1 MKSLLRSA
9 SFLLLI
15 LAPLLAVAGD
25 SLLFFSTQF
34 APVDEA
40 RRVREEVLSGFGGS
54 VDFQPFEERETFFA
68 LVKSEGKR
76 KPGLIGGL
84 HGDMVSL
91 GQSGLLQPV
100 EDLAHGDAMVD
111 SYVEL
116 GRLGSANQYYI
127 PWIQATYIMAA
138 NRRALEYLPQG
149 ADINALTYDQ
159 FKSWAENMYKASGE
173 PKLGLPAGPKGLLHR
188 LLQGYLYPSFTGGM
202 VRSFKSDDAVGMW
215 KYLKDLWGSVNPRS
229 LSFDSMHEPLL
240 SEEVWVA
247 WDHTAR
253 LMPAIEKRPNDFVVF
268 PVPAGPKGR
277 GFMVVLGGL
286 AIPVAAPDPEASREL
301 VAYLSSSKGQL
312 AMLRNTGF
320 FPVLKETDGGG
331 LSPSID
337 IFKQAVARQSA
348 SPDGVSALL
357 PVGLGQ
363 HGGDFST
370 VYKLAFSRI
379 ILRNKKIGSVL
390 KQQGRKLEQL
400 LENAAAPCWA
410 PDKASEGPCPVE

>member
-1 MKSLLRSA
+1 MKRLLRYVSFSLL
-9 SFLLLI
+9 LLFSGLV
-15 LAPLLAVAGD
+15 VAGD
-25 SLLFFSTQF
+25 ILLFFSTQF
-34 APVDEA
+34 APVEEA
-40 RRVREEVLSGFGGS
+40 RRVREEVLSGYGRP
-54 VDFQPFEERETFFA
+54 VDFQPFEERETFFS
-68 LVKSEGKR
+68 LVKGSSKA
-76 KPGLIGGL
+76 GLLGGL

-91 GQSGLLQPV
+91 AKENQLQPV
-100 EDLAHGDAMVD
+100 DDLADGLGMVD
-111 SYVEL
+111 AYVEL
-116 GRLGSANQYYI
+116 GKLGTSHQYYI

-159 FKSWAENMYKASGE
+159 LKLWAENMRRASGE

-202 VRSFKSDDAVGMW
+202 VRSFKSDEAVGMW
-215 KYLKDLWGSVNPRS
+215 QYLRALWESVNPRS

-253 LMPAIEKRPNDFVVF
+253 LMPAVEKRPDDFVVF
-268 PVPAGPKGR
+268 PVPSGPKGR

-286 AIPVAAPDPEASREL
+286 AIPDKAPDPEASRGL
-301 VAYLSSSKGQL
+301 ARYLASPEGQL

-320 FPVLKETDGGG
+320 FPVLKDAGGG
-331 LSPSID
+331 ALSPSVEL
-337 IFKQAVARQSA
+337 FKQAVTRQSA
-348 SPDGVSALL
+348 APDALSALL
-357 PVGLGQ
+357 PVGLGEY
-363 HGGDFST
+363 GGDFST

-379 ILRNKKIGSVL
+379 ILRNKKIETVL
-390 KQQGRKLEQL
+390 KQQGRKLARLME
-400 LENAAAPCWA
+400 ATAAPCWS

>member
-1 MKSLLRSA
+1 MKRLLRYVSFSLL
-9 SFLLLI
+9 LLFSG
-15 LAPLLAVAGD
+15 LLAAGD
-25 SLLFFSTQF
+25 ILLFFSTQF

-40 RRVREEVLSGFGGS
+40 RRVREEVLSGYGRP
-54 VDFQPFEERETFFA
+54 VDFQPFEERETFFS
-68 LVKSEGKR
+68 LVKGSSKA
-76 KPGLIGGL
+76 GLLGGL

-91 GQSGLLQPV
+91 AKENKLQPV
-100 EDLAHGDAMVD
+100 DDLADGLDMVD
-111 SYVEL
+111 AYIEL
-116 GRLGSANQYYI
+116 GKLGTSHQYYI
-127 PWIQATYIMAA
+127 PWIQATYLMAA

-159 FKSWAENMYKASGE
+159 LKLWAENMRRASGE

-202 VRSFKSDDAVGMW
+202 VRSFKSDEAVAMW
-215 KYLKDLWGSVNPRS
+215 QYLRALWESVNPRS

-253 LMPAIEKRPNDFVVF
+253 LMPAVEKRPDDFVVF

-286 AIPVAAPDPEASREL
+286 AIPGKAPDHEASRGL
-301 VAYLSSSKGQL
+301 ARYLASPEGQL
-312 AMLRNTGF
+312 AMLQNTGF
-320 FPVLKETDGGG
+320 FPVLKDTGSGA
-331 LSPSID
+331 LSPSVEM
-337 IFKQAVARQSA
+337 FKQAVTRQSA
-348 SPDGVSALL
+348 APDALSALL

-363 HGGDFST
+363 YGGDFST

-379 ILRNKKIGSVL
+379 ILRNKKIETVL
-390 KQQGRKLEQL
+390 KQQGRKLARLMEV
-400 LENAAAPCWA
+400 AAAPCWS

>member
-1 MKSLLRSA
+1 MKRLLRHVSFSLL
-9 SFLLLI
+9 LLFSGLV
-15 LAPLLAVAGD
+15 AAGD
-25 SLLFFSTQF
+25 ILLFFSTQF
-34 APVDEA
+34 APVEEA
-40 RRVREEVLSGFGGS
+40 RRVREEVLSGYGRP
-54 VDFQPFEERETFFA
+54 VDFQPFEERETFFS
-68 LVKSEGKR
+68 LVKGSNKA
-76 KPGLIGGL
+76 GLLGGL

-91 GQSGLLQPV
+91 AKENQLQPV
-100 EDLAHGDAMVD
+100 DDLADGLGMVD
-111 SYVEL
+111 AYIEL
-116 GRLGSANQYYI
+116 GKLGTSHQYYI
-127 PWIQATYIMAA
+127 PWMQATYLMAA

-159 FKSWAENMYKASGE
+159 LKLWAENMRRASGE

-202 VRSFKSDDAVGMW
+202 VRSFKSDEAVAMW
-215 KYLKDLWGSVNPRS
+215 QYLRALWESVNPRS

-253 LMPAIEKRPNDFVVF
+253 LMPAVEKRPDDFVVF

-286 AIPVAAPDPEASREL
+286 AIPDKAPDPEASRGL
-301 VAYLSSSKGQL
+301 ARYLASPGGQL

-320 FPVLKETDGGG
+320 FPVLKDAGGG
-331 LSPSID
+331 ALSPSVEL
-337 IFKQAVARQSA
+337 FKQAVTRQSA
-348 SPDGVSALL
+348 APDALSALL

-363 HGGDFST
+363 YGGDFST

-379 ILRNKKIGSVL
+379 ILRNKKIETVL
-390 KQQGRKLEQL
+390 KQQGRKLARLME
-400 LENAAAPCWA
+400 ATAAPCWS

>member
-1 MKSLLRSA
+1 MKRLLRYV
-9 SFLLLI
+9 SFSILLSFSGM
-15 LAPLLAVAGD
+15 LAAGD
-25 SLLFFSTQF
+25 ILLFFSTQF
-34 APVDEA
+34 APVEEA
-40 RRVREEVLSGFGGS
+40 RRVREEVLSGYGRP
-54 VDFQPFEERETFFA
+54 VDFQPFEERETFFS
-68 LVKSEGKR
+68 LVKGSSKA
-76 KPGLIGGL
+76 GLLGGL

-91 GQSGLLQPV
+91 AKENQLQPV
-100 EDLAHGDAMVD
+100 DDLADGLGMVD
-111 SYVEL
+111 AYVEL
-116 GRLGSANQYYI
+116 GKLGTSHQYYI

-159 FKSWAENMYKASGE
+159 LKLWAENMRRASGE

-202 VRSFKSDDAVGMW
+202 VRSFKSDEAVGMW
-215 KYLKDLWGSVNPRS
+215 QYLRALWESVNPRS

-253 LMPAIEKRPNDFVVF
+253 LMPAVEKRPDDFVVF

-286 AIPVAAPDPEASREL
+286 AIPDKAPDPEASRGL
-301 VAYLSSSKGQL
+301 ARYLASPEGQL

-320 FPVLKETDGGG
+320 FPVLKDAGGG
-331 LSPSID
+331 ALSPSVEL
-337 IFKQAVARQSA
+337 FKQAVTRQSA
-348 SPDGVSALL
+348 APDALSALL
-357 PVGLGQ
+357 PVGLGEY
-363 HGGDFST
+363 GGDFST

-379 ILRNKKIGSVL
+379 ILRNKKIETVL
-390 KQQGRKLEQL
+390 KQQGRKLARLME
-400 LENAAAPCWA
+400 ATAAPCWS

>member
-76 KPGLIGGL
+76 NPGLIGGL

>member
-1 MKSLLRSA
+1 MKRLLRYV
-9 SFLLLI
+9 SFFILLSFSG
-15 LAPLLAVAGD
+15 LLAAGD
-25 SLLFFSTQF
+25 ILLFFSTQF

-40 RRVREEVLSGFGGS
+40 RRVREEVLSGYGRP
-54 VDFQPFEERETFFA
+54 VDFQPFEERETFFS
-68 LVKSEGKR
+68 LVKGSSKA
-76 KPGLIGGL
+76 GLLGGL

-91 GQSGLLQPV
+91 AKENQLQPV
-100 EDLAHGDAMVD
+100 DDLADGLGMVD
-111 SYVEL
+111 AYIEL
-116 GRLGSANQYYI
+116 GKLGTDQQYYI
-127 PWIQATYIMAA
+127 PWMQATYLMAA

-159 FKSWAENMYKASGE
+159 LKLWAENMRRASGE

-202 VRSFKSDDAVGMW
+202 VRSFKSDEAVAMW
-215 KYLKDLWGSVNPRS
+215 QYLRALWESVNPRS

-253 LMPAIEKRPNDFVVF
+253 LMPAIEKRPDDFVVF

-286 AIPVAAPDPEASREL
+286 AIPDKAPDPEASRGL
-301 VAYLSSSKGQL
+301 ARYLASPEGQL

-320 FPVLKETDGGG
+320 FPVLKDTGSGA
-331 LSPSID
+331 LSPSVD
-337 IFKQAVARQSA
+337 LFKQAVTRQSA
-348 SPDGVSALL
+348 APDALSALL

-363 HGGDFST
+363 YGGDFST

-379 ILRNKKIGSVL
+379 ILRNKKIETVL
-390 KQQGRKLEQL
+390 KQQGRKLARLMEVV
-400 LENAAAPCWA
+400 AAPCWS

>member
-1 MKSLLRSA
+1 MKRLLRYV
-9 SFLLLI
+9 SFSILLSFSGM
-15 LAPLLAVAGD
+15 LAAGD
-25 SLLFFSTQF
+25 ILLFFSTQF

-40 RRVREEVLSGFGGS
+40 RRVREEVLSGYGRP
-54 VDFQPFEERETFFA
+54 VDFQPFEERETFFS
-68 LVKSEGKR
+68 LVKGSSKA
-76 KPGLIGGL
+76 GLLGGL

-91 GQSGLLQPV
+91 AKENQLQPV
-100 EDLAHGDAMVD
+100 DDLADGLGMVD
-111 SYVEL
+111 AYIEL
-116 GRLGSANQYYI
+116 GKLGTSHQYYI
-127 PWIQATYIMAA
+127 PWMQATYLMAA

-159 FKSWAENMYKASGE
+159 LKLWAENMRRASGE

-202 VRSFKSDDAVGMW
+202 VRSFKSDEAVAMW
-215 KYLKDLWGSVNPRS
+215 QYLRALWESVNPRS

-253 LMPAIEKRPNDFVVF
+253 LMPAVEKRPDDFVVF

-286 AIPVAAPDPEASREL
+286 AIPDKAPDPEASRGL
-301 VAYLSSSKGQL
+301 ARYLASPGGQL

-320 FPVLKETDGGG
+320 FPVLKDAGGG
-331 LSPSID
+331 ALSPSVEL
-337 IFKQAVARQSA
+337 FKQAVTRQSA
-348 SPDGVSALL
+348 APDALSALL

-363 HGGDFST
+363 YGGDFST

-379 ILRNKKIGSVL
+379 ILRNKKIETVL
-390 KQQGRKLEQL
+390 KQQGRKLARLME
-400 LENAAAPCWA
+400 ATAAPCWS